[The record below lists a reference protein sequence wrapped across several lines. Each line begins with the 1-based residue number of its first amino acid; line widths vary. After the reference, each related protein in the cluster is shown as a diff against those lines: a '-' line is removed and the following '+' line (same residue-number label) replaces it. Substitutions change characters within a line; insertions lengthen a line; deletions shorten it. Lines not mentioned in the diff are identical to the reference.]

1 MELKV
6 KVAKSNKLKGIRCII
21 ADSKIKKGEL
31 IEECPI
37 ILLTKKDIE
46 HINET
51 TLTKYEFMWDDEY
64 EAIALGYGSLYNH
77 SEEPNVEWD
86 RDFEKNVF
94 VFTALKDIEPGE
106 ELTID
111 YFPGEPKEDFPEEYL
126 DFMH

>member
-1 MELKV
+1 
-6 KVAKSNKLKGIRCII
+6 
-21 ADSKIKKGEL
+21 
-31 IEECPI
+31 
-37 ILLTKKDIE
+37 LLTKKDIE

-86 RDFEKNVF
+86 RDFERKLF
-94 VFTALKDIEPGE
+94 VFTALKDVEPGE

-111 YFPGEPKEDFPEEYL
+111 YFPDDPKEDFPEEYL